1 MERILKYID
10 IGREEGAK
18 LLYGGRRIL
27 EETGGYFLEPA
38 VFDECNQTMR
48 IVKEEIFGPVFAI
61 ETFTDIEEA
70 VAMANDTEYGLQ
82 ASIWSD
88 DINHI
93 KYLTKSIKAGVVSVN
108 HFSEGDV
115 TTPFG
120 GFKQSGFIGRDK
132 SVWANRQYTELKS
145 VFIRTR

>member
-1 MERILKYID
+1 
-10 IGREEGAK
+10 
-18 LLYGGRRIL
+18 
-27 EETGGYFLEPA
+27 
-38 VFDECNQTMR
+38 MR